1 MAKKWWGFIKDPVFG
16 YVHINDI
23 ERKVI
28 DSLPVQRLR
37 RIKQLAG
44 TDYVY
49 PGANHTR
56 FEHAVG
62 SMFLAGRLADN
73 LSSLLRPQDVQE
85 IRLASLLHDVGHGPF
100 SHVFEPLLIK
110 YMNKTH
116 EDMTTWLIQVSE
128 LGDLLKELGF
138 DIKKLGR
145 LAVGKL
151 NDVKRP
157 FLDQFLRSAVDVDKM
172 DFLVRDSYHTGAE
185 YSVDVFRLIYTLD
198 VFDGNLSV
206 NLTALHTLEAFII
219 ARVESFKSIYF
230 HKTARAVQL
239 MMVQALE
246 AAKDECGLIA
256 IKNPVDYLNLDDYTT
271 WTALK
276 NCSASN
282 PIISALEKRKLLKS
296 VYEQIFY
303 TQEEFISN
311 VFVNETVRQEIESEI
326 SRKAGVA
333 VEDVFIDVP
342 LVASVPYRHSIQLEP
357 MEIPIFMETKTG
369 KKISRRLND
378 ISKIISLM
386 KGFMN
391 ILRVYTKE
399 EHRDKVAKA
408 ALETLG
414 EPPHSAK
421 ISL

>member
-1 MAKKWWGFIKDPVFG
+1 M
-16 YVHINDI
+16 
-23 ERKVI
+23 
-28 DSLPVQRLR
+28 
-37 RIKQLAG
+37 
-44 TDYVY
+44 
-49 PGANHTR
+49 
-56 FEHAVG
+56 
-62 SMFLAGRLADN
+62 
-73 LSSLLRPQDVQE
+73 
-85 IRLASLLHDVGHGPF
+85 
-100 SHVFEPLLIK
+100 
-110 YMNKTH
+110 
-116 EDMTTWLIQVSE
+116 
-128 LGDLLKELGF
+128 
-138 DIKKLGR
+138 
-145 LAVGKL
+145 
-151 NDVKRP
+151 
-157 FLDQFLRSAVDVDKM
+157 
-172 DFLVRDSYHTGAE
+172 
-185 YSVDVFRLIYTLD
+185 
-198 VFDGNLSV
+198 
-206 NLTALHTLEAFII
+206 
-219 ARVESFKSIYF
+219 
-230 HKTARAVQL
+230 
-239 MMVQALE
+239 
-246 AAKDECGLIA
+246 
-256 IKNPVDYLNLDDYTT
+256 
-271 WTALK
+271 
-276 NCSASN
+276 
-282 PIISALEKRKLLKS
+282 LKS